1 MEITMKKL
9 IIILVFAGLASACD
23 PQETYDRCRDG
34 HNGNT
39 DPGLCGVQA
48 LGHMF
53 MPRNW

>member
-1 MEITMKKL
+1 MKKL
-9 IIILVFAGLASACD
+9 IVILVFAGLASACD